1 MKCWVT
7 HPVLVNEDVSGD
19 VEYECVKVMGVK
31 RQCVIIVKAIDLN
44 VLQTHLIISKDG
56 VWVHKVV
63 WYHRN

>member
-1 MKCWVT
+1 MRSWVT
-7 HPVLVNEDVSGD
+7 HPVLIDEDVSGD
-19 VEYECVKVMGVK
+19 VEYECVKVPGVE

-63 WYHRN
+63 